1 MARRAAALR
10 PRYGREAAQPARGPN
25 MHSRAAAVQHAATAV
40 LHALRIHARRGR
52 DQSRPRVSTGHDD
65 PVIIVMSHQATKG
78 EIDAVVD
85 RVHEIGLK
93 TEISRG
99 EERTLVGVIG
109 GNAYAYKEAF
119 SHLGGIHEIIPITKP
134 FKLASREFR
143 PLDTVVDVGGIRIG
157 GDEVVMMA
165 GPCSVEGEEMLLDTA
180 RHVAAQGAKVLR
192 GGAFKPR
199 TSPYSFQGLGEAGLK
214 MMAAA
219 RDETGLKV
227 VTEVVSP
234 ADVEMVARYADILQ
248 LGTRNMQNY
257 ALLQEAGRSG
267 KPVLLKRGMSSTIEE
282 WLLAAEYILS
292 QGNRDVI
299 LCERGIR
306 TFETATRFT
315 LDLNAVPLVRELSHL
330 PVIVDPSQATGR
342 WSLVGPM
349 SLAAVAAGANG
360 LIIEVHPT
368 PNQAL
373 SDGAQSLDFDAFDHL
388 MADVKRLL
396 GAMQKQLA

>member
-1 MARRAAALR
+1 M
-10 PRYGREAAQPARGPN
+10 
-25 MHSRAAAVQHAATAV
+25 
-40 LHALRIHARRGR
+40 
-52 DQSRPRVSTGHDD
+52 
-65 PVIIVMSHQATKG
+65 IIVMSHQATDAQV
-78 EIDAVVD
+78 DAVVE
-85 RVHEIGLK
+85 RVKEIGLRP
-93 TEISRG
+93 ELSLG
-99 EERTLVGVIG
+99 EDRAVIGVIG
-109 GNAYAYKEAF
+109 GNAYAYREAF
-119 SHLGGIHEIIPITKP
+119 SHLPAIQEIVQITKP
-134 FKLASREFR
+134 FKLASREFQPR
-143 PLDTVVDVGGIRIG
+143 DTVINVGGVMIG
-157 GDEVVMMA
+157 GDEPVVMA
-165 GPCSVEGEEMLLDTA
+165 GPCSVENEAMLMETA
-180 RHVAAQGAKVLR
+180 KFVAAQGATILR

-219 RDETGLKV
+219 REATGLRVISEV
-227 VTEVVSP
+227 VTP
-234 ADVEMVARYADILQ
+234 ADVELVARYADILQ

-315 LDLNAVPLVRELSHL
+315 LDLNAVPLARELSHL
-330 PVIVDPSQATGR
+330 PIIVDPSQATGK

-349 SLAAVAAGANG
+349 ALAAVAAGAHG
-360 LIIEVHPT
+360 LIVEVHPT

-373 SDGAQSLDFDAFDHL
+373 SDGAQSLDFEMFRRL
-388 MADVKRLL
+388 MQDLKRQVAAGSGLP
-396 GAMQKQLA
+396 A

>member
-1 MARRAAALR
+1 
-10 PRYGREAAQPARGPN
+10 
-25 MHSRAAAVQHAATAV
+25 
-40 LHALRIHARRGR
+40 
-52 DQSRPRVSTGHDD
+52 
-65 PVIIVMSHQATKG
+65 MSHSATKG

-93 TEISRG
+93 SELSRG

-109 GNAYAYKEAF
+109 GNAFAYKDAF

-143 PLDTVVDVGGIRIG
+143 RVDTIVDVGGVKIG
-157 GDEVVMMA
+157 GDEVVIMA

-180 RHVAAQGAKVLR
+180 RHVAAQGARLLR

-199 TSPYSFQGLGEAGLK
+199 TSPYSFQGLGESALK

-227 VTEVVSP
+227 VTEVIAP

-292 QGNRDVI
+292 QGNRNVI

-306 TFETATRFT
+306 TFETSTRFT

-330 PVIVDPSQATGR
+330 PIIVDPSQATGR
-342 WSLVGPM
+342 WTLVGPM
-349 SLAAVAAGANG
+349 SLAAVAAGAHG
-360 LIIEVHPT
+360 LIIEVHPH
-368 PNQAL
+368 PSQAL
-373 SDGAQSLDFDAFDHL
+373 SDGAQSLDFENFDHL
-388 MADVKRLL
+388 MADLRRLL
-396 GAMQKQLA
+396 GSMQKQLA